1 MLSFENEHDSISYDQ
16 YYMSTVKIKDYY
28 VLKDSKSFF
37 QKIFEIG
44 RNNYNNYKTGHL
56 LDNSYF

>member
-1 MLSFENEHDSISYDQ
+1 
-16 YYMSTVKIKDYY
+16 MSTVKIKDYY

>member
-1 MLSFENEHDSISYDQ
+1 
-16 YYMSTVKIKDYY
+16 MSTVKIKDYY

-44 RNNYNNYKTGHL
+44 RNSYNNYKTGHL